1 MPGAVF
7 LEDVWKREM
16 MLTEV
21 WVQDRKVA
29 VCGLRDVD
37 VAGARTA
44 NAGVGADW
52 AQA

>member
-1 MPGAVF
+1 
-7 LEDVWKREM
+7 M

-21 WVQDRKVA
+21 WVQDRNVA
-29 VCGLRDVD
+29 VSGLRDVD

-44 NAGVGADW
+44 KAGVGANR